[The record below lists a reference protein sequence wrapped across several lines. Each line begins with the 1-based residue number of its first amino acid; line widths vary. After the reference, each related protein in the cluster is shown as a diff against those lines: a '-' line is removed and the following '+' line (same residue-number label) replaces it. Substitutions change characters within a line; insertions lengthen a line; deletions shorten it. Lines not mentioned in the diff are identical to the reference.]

1 MAQSSP
7 EGIILG
13 KGSTLVKM
21 EVSVNEEPIL
31 EVGKDT
37 ADYIDKHIVAAMVEV
52 AKQKIHSDV
61 FKWLSDKDYLSDKVD
76 IIQKEFEQFI
86 NK

>member
-1 MAQSSP
+1 MNKQETL
-7 EGIILG
+7 EGLISEYHSIAYEKLI
-13 KGSTLVKM
+13 KGLT
-21 EVSVNEEPIL
+21 EQET
-31 EVGKDT
+31 T
-37 ADYIDKHIVAAMVEV
+37 ADYIDRHIVEAMVEV